1 MKKTYL
7 LSTVL
12 LMFLSSSVIAEETLT
27 EKLETKTNDV
37 ERATNKAINRAQEAT
52 CTDSDAECLKQKAK
66 NRASEALIVALPV
79 SSFSPF
85 SQNQNG

>member
-66 NRASEALIVALPV
+66 
-79 SSFSPF
+79 
-85 SQNQNG
+85 